1 MSLGS
6 AMSTPSRCSSSTDS
20 GRAGQKPVSPAMPT
34 FGWKKATNDPSAA
47 TAGRVADERAWAADV
62 ARFEREQARERRL
75 VAAKNRVTVVE
86 HPPTLVNRGDAAD
99 LDAQQKAAVA
109 ASRGALPP
117 DFLKFLPL
125 P

>member
-1 MSLGS
+1 MTGRY
-6 AMSTPSRCSSSTDS
+6 AS
-20 GRAGQKPVSPAMPT
+20 G
-34 FGWKKATNDPSAA
+34 F
-47 TAGRVADERAWAADV
+47 ADERAWAADV

-99 LDAQQKAAVA
+99 LDAQQKAAVE

>member
-75 VAAKNRVTVVE
+75 VAAKNRVTVVG
-86 HPPTLVNRGDAAD
+86 HAATLGADAD
-99 LDAQQKAAVA
+99 LAQKEAAVA
-109 ASRGALPP
+109 NAIALLP
-117 DFLKFLPL
+117 DDVLNFSL
-125 P
+125 